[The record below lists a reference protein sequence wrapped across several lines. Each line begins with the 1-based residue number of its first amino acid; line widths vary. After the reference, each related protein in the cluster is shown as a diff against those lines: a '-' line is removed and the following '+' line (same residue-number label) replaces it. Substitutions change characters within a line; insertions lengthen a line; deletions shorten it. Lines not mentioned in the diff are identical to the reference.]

1 MGGKKGK
8 IHNKLVCVLKMY
20 YTTSGVEG
28 RKEGRRKKEGRK
40 EREKIVGER
49 RRKKGKKVVHE
60 RLELSAFALSAR
72 RSTD

>member
-28 RKEGRRKKEGRK
+28 RKERRRKEGRK
-40 EREKIVGER
+40 EGKGKDSGRKKKKKREKG
-49 RRKKGKKVVHE
+49 GP
-60 RLELSAFALSAR
+60 
-72 RSTD
+72 